1 MQQLV
6 VAGLIYLLGIAVVLV
21 IKPPLMFT
29 SDGTWKE
36 FGIGRN
42 PATHTILP
50 FWLFAVLWAL
60 LSYIIVTF
68 VFILLKIRAT
78 PSVTL
83 PSVPS
88 ASSAPSLSSVPA
100 TSSQRPNGATVELDE
115 EVVQIIPKRRARP
128 RAPSIDLADGYYILN
143 TKATE
148 EAGGI
153 PKYIYLGKGLPEA

>member
-21 IKPPLMFT
+21 VKPSLMFN

-83 PSVPS
+83 PS
-88 ASSAPSLSSVPA
+88 APSVASVASVPA
-100 TSSQRPNGATVELDE
+100 QRPNIATVELDE
-115 EVVQIIPKRRARP
+115 EVVQVIPKRRSRP
-128 RAPSIDLADGYYILN
+128 RAPSVDLADGYYILN

>member
-6 VAGLIYLLGIAVVLV
+6 VAGLIYLVGIAVVLV
-21 IKPPLMFT
+21 IKPSLMFN

-60 LSYIIVTF
+60 LSYILVTL

-78 PSVTL
+78 PSVAS

-88 ASSAPSLSSVPA
+88 APSVASLP
-100 TSSQRPNGATVELDE
+100 SQRANTAVVELDE
-115 EVVQIIPKRRARP
+115 EVVQVIPKRRRP

>member
-21 IKPPLMFT
+21 VKPSLMFT

-60 LSYIIVTF
+60 LSYIIVTL
-68 VFILLKIRAT
+68 VFILLKIRAK
-78 PSVTL
+78 PSVAV

-88 ASSAPSLSSVPA
+88 APSVPSVA
-100 TSSQRPNGATVELDE
+100 RANTAVVELDE
-115 EVVQIIPKRRARP
+115 EVVQVIPKRRRP

>member
-21 IKPPLMFT
+21 VKPSLMFT

-60 LSYIIVTF
+60 LSYIIVTLM
-68 VFILLKIRAT
+68 FILLKIRAT
-78 PSVTL
+78 PSVAV

-88 ASSAPSLSSVPA
+88 ASSVPSLSSTPTLSAPRANTAV
-100 TSSQRPNGATVELDE
+100 VELDE
-115 EVVQIIPKRRARP
+115 EVIQVIPKRRRT

>member
-6 VAGLIYLLGIAVVLV
+6 VAGLIYLLGIAVVLAV
-21 IKPPLMFT
+21 KPSLMFN

-83 PSVPS
+83 PS
-88 ASSAPSLSSVPA
+88 APSVASVASVPA
-100 TSSQRPNGATVELDE
+100 QRPNIATVELDE
-115 EVVQIIPKRRARP
+115 EVVQVIPKRRSRP
-128 RAPSIDLADGYYILN
+128 RAPSVDLADGYYILN

>member
-6 VAGLIYLLGIAVVLV
+6 VAGLIYLVGIAVVLV
-21 IKPPLMFT
+21 VKPTLMFN

-60 LSYIIVTF
+60 LSYIFVTF
-68 VFILLKIRAT
+68 LFIVLKIHTT
-78 PSVTL
+78 PSVT
-83 PSVPS
+83 PIPTV
-88 ASSAPSLSSVPA
+88 SSAP
-100 TSSQRPNGATVELDE
+100 QGQMPNVATVELDE
-115 EVVQIIPKRRARP
+115 EVVQIIPKRRSRP

-143 TKATE
+143 TKATD

-153 PKYIYLGKGLPEA
+153 PKYIYLGKGLPDA

>member
-6 VAGLIYLLGIAVVLV
+6 VAGLIYLTGIAVVLV
-21 IKPPLMFT
+21 IKPSLMFT

-60 LSYIIVTF
+60 LSYILVSF

-78 PSVTL
+78 SSV
-83 PSVPS
+83 SVP
-88 ASSAPSLSSVPA
+88 SAPSLSSVPLA
-100 TSSQRPNGATVELDE
+100 PSQRSNVATVELDE
-115 EVVQIIPKRRARP
+115 EVVQIIPKRRSRP

>member
-21 IKPPLMFT
+21 IKPSLMFT
-29 SDGTWKE
+29 SDGTWKA

-60 LSYIIVTF
+60 LSYIIVTL

-78 PSVTL
+78 PSVAV

-88 ASSAPSLSSVPA
+88 VPSVPTA
-100 TSSQRPNGATVELDE
+100 PRANTAVLELDE
-115 EVVQIIPKRRARP
+115 EVVQVIPKRRRP

>member
-6 VAGLIYLLGIAVVLV
+6 VAGLIYLVGIAVVLV
-21 IKPPLMFT
+21 VKPSLMFN

-83 PSVPS
+83 PSAP
-88 ASSAPSLSSVPA
+88 SAPSLSSVPA
-100 TSSQRPNGATVELDE
+100 TPVQRPNVATVELDE
-115 EVVQIIPKRRARP
+115 EVVQIIPKRRSRP
-128 RAPSIDLADGYYILN
+128 RAPSVDLADGYYILN